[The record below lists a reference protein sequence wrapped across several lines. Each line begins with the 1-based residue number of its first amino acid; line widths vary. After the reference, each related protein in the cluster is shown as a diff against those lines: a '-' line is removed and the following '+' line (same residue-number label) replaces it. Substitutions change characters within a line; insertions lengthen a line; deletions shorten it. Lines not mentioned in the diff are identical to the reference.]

1 MWEFDHKEGKNSCFQ
16 TVVLEKTLES
26 YLDSQEIKPV
36 SPKGNPLN
44 IHWTKAPIPPDG
56 KSWLIGKDPDAGKD
70 WGQEKGATKDKMVG
84 YWVTDSIG
92 VSLSK
97 LWELVKDREAWHDA
111 VYGVA
116 KNWTRL
122 SDWITVSINSN
133 IGTCRS
139 VFVASFF
146 PSFLGHLTFW
156 WGAAKKTKQNNDL
169 LRKLVWR
176 KLGN

>member
-1 MWEFDHKEGKNSCFQ
+1 MLLNCDDGEDSSESLGQQGDQ
-16 TVVLEKTLES
+16 TVSTKEDQPWIFTGRTNAEA
-26 YLDSQEIKPV
+26 EAPV
-36 SPKGNPLN
+36 PWLP
-44 IHWTKAPIPPDG
+44 HV

-156 WGAAKKTKQNNDL
+156 WGAVKKTKQNNDL